1 MIKMITKEDID
12 RINFLARKSK
22 KDGLTEEE
30 KEEQKRLRRKY
41 IDWIKYQVKTQLDS
55 IEIVEKNNAH
65 EHGHDC
71 GCHKHGSDCD
81 CHKH

>member
-1 MIKMITKEDID
+1 MITREDID

-22 KDGLTEEE
+22 ENGLTEEE
-30 KEEQKRLRRKY
+30 KEEQQKLRRKY

-55 IEIVEKNNAH
+55 ITIVEKDHVHNH
-65 EHGHDC
+65 EHGCDC
-71 GCHKHGSDCD
+71 HRHHSDCD

>member
-1 MIKMITKEDID
+1 MITKEDIE

-22 KDGLTEEE
+22 EAGLTEEE
-30 KEEQKRLRRKY
+30 KEEQQKLRRKY

-55 IEIVEKNNAH
+55 IKIVDENHVHN
-65 EHGHDC
+65 HGY
-71 GCHKHGSDCD
+71 GCDNHKHGSDCD